1 MRNLSMIKKSA
12 LKVASLRSGLSL
24 AAVLLCALAL
34 SSCMGMDTE
43 VKISKDGSG
52 SLSAQYKLSEEL
64 VAFGELEANK
74 DMIPVPLTESDVR
87 KSLAGVKGLTF
98 KSWSS
103 RKSGTDLFITT
114 VIGFDSLDSLVLY
127 LDPQG
132 KMASHTSVSNTQTIG
147 FSLGDSIPDLDKD
160 MRDLAREAFAPYTF
174 RFVFDLPEAPKDA
187 TSSDPAI
194 SVVREGKKVR
204 FEGKM
209 SDIVTLEKAPSLQLS
224 W

>member
-1 MRNLSMIKKSA
+1 MMRKSV
-12 LKVASLRSGLSL
+12 LKVAASGSGRSL
-24 AAVLLCALAL
+24 ATLAALLCALVL

-43 VKISKDGSG
+43 VRISRDGSG

-64 VAFGELEANK
+64 VAFGELEGNK
-74 DMIPVPLTESDVR
+74 DMIPVPLSEADVR
-87 KSLAGVKGLTF
+87 KSLAGVKGLTL

-103 RKSGTDLFITT
+103 RKSGTDIYITT
-114 VIGFDSLDSLVLY
+114 VIAFDSLDSLVLY

-132 KMASHTSVSNTQTIG
+132 RMASHTSSGGVQTIG

-160 MRDLAREAFAPYTF
+160 MKDLAKEAFAPYSF
-174 RFVFDLPEAPKDA
+174 RFVFDLPESPKDA
-187 TSSDPAI
+187 SSSDPAI
-194 SVVREGKKVR
+194 SVVREGRKVR

-209 SDIVTLEKAPSLQLS
+209 SDIVTLQKAPSLQLS